1 MPEAKRS
8 KRSWLTDEQRYHKII
23 KPAIGAKPLPAIT
36 REDIQGIID
45 SLVESGAAPST
56 IKQYRSIINY
66 TFTQASLTK
75 LQGTTIFGG
84 QNPVRGVKIP
94 PIKNARER
102 FLTAKEVKS
111 LINAAKKLPCIDL
124 HVDNIH
130 HWYEG
135 YQDVEGVCRVA
146 TLDEI
151 RKNDYNLNIPRYVEP
166 VIEEESLTIDQALAN
181 LKSSLQAAYAA
192 EDRLKDLLLREGLL

>member
-1 MPEAKRS
+1 MLVFRESKPKDHRQKVLFIDASRDFKSGRAQNELLPE
-8 KRSWLTDEQRYHKII
+8 
-23 KPAIGAKPLPAIT
+23 
-36 REDIQGIID
+36 
-45 SLVESGAAPST
+45 
-56 IKQYRSIINY
+56 
-66 TFTQASLTK
+66 
-75 LQGTTIFGG
+75 
-84 QNPVRGVKIP
+84 
-94 PIKNARER
+94 
-102 FLTAKEVKS
+102 
-111 LINAAKKLPCIDL
+111 